1 MKVDLLAIGAHP
13 DDVEIGAAGTILKH
27 RKAGKKVSICDLTFA
42 ELSSN
47 GDVESRQQEAAR
59 AAKLLGI
66 EERIN
71 LGIPDRQIYIT
82 EDNIRKLVEVIR
94 DCQPITVIAPY
105 WEDRHPD
112 HVHCSELVREAV
124 FNAGVRKYAPELGE
138 VHRVSNLYFYI
149 INGQPDPDFC
159 IDITEVYDEKMEVL
173 KSYESQFTTFSGS
186 VKTPLNTG
194 YFEIIR
200 SREYLYAK
208 KIRKG
213 FAEGFKNTGP
223 IELDYFG
230 G

>member
-27 RKAGKKVSICDLTFA
+27 RKTGKKISICDLTFA

-47 GDVESRQQEAAR
+47 GDIKSRQQEAER
-59 AAKLLGI
+59 AAKRLGL

-71 LGIPDRQIYIT
+71 LGIPDRQINIT

-94 DCQPITVIAPY
+94 KCQPTVVISPY

-112 HVHCSELVREAV
+112 HIHCSELAREAV
-124 FNAGVRKYAPELGE
+124 FNAGIRKYGPELGD
-138 VHRVSNLYFYI
+138 VHRVSKHYFYI
-149 INGQPDPDFC
+149 INGQPEPDFC
-159 IDITEVYDEKMEVL
+159 IDVTDVYDEKMEVL
-173 KSYESQFTTFSGS
+173 KSYESQFAAFTGS

-194 YFEIIR
+194 YFEMIR
-200 SREYLYAK
+200 AREYLYAK
-208 KIRKG
+208 KIHKG
-213 FAEGFKNTGP
+213 FAEGFKTQGP